1 MKKNP
6 FENLKDVVKL
16 EEVCPVHNVHLQ
28 QLDKVLVIAG
38 SQTKKARPFLSRM
51 CQRGNSSK
59 EPKRTWKAQK

>member
-38 SQTKKARPFLSRM
+38 EANQESPSLFVP
-51 CQRGNSSK
+51 NV
-59 EPKRTWKAQK
+59 PKRE